1 MTARI
6 CLLSHSCGNNV
17 SKVWLY
23 ANQVYSGGDMKLV
36 RARVTDFKS
45 IDDSGWV
52 DIDAV
57 TSMVGKNESG
67 KTAFLGA
74 LKRLN
79 PVDGDQGFELKDFPR
94 KGYVRYRRQHEANP
108 AIAVSAVMTLSEEE
122 REEVA
127 SLIGEGVILSREIGV
142 SKNYKNELIWDFD
155 MDEGAMVRHLL
166 DSADLPPEITKHA
179 GNADSIMGLLR
190 TLEALDV
197 KPVAVGRLITS
208 IYEQFSDRT
217 SRDVVEEA
225 LYSIMPKFVY
235 FDEYSTMHGRISI
248 QDMLRRVEAEE
259 DLSESDRTF
268 MSLLSLVGADLED
281 LQNQTNYEYMKAELE
296 SASISISDEMF
307 EYWAQNKQLRVEF
320 DLSAA
325 DPNDPPPLNE
335 GTILHVRIW
344 NNRHRVSVPFD
355 DRSKGFV
362 WFFSFLTYFSSI
374 EEQEECDLV
383 LLLDEPG
390 LNLHA
395 LAQNDFLRFIDER
408 LAPKHQ
414 VVYTTHSP
422 FMINLNH
429 LDRIR
434 TVQDVDDK
442 GTVISSDALSND
454 QDTVFPL
461 QVALGHNLAHM
472 LFLAP
477 HCLMV
482 NSAADLIYLQILGEM
497 CASKGY
503 QRLDPRW
510 VVIPVG
516 NADNLPM
523 FVSLLGENYV
533 SVAVLMDVTPKN
545 KRKMEMINKNSIMQR
560 HNPVKWVEVQKIRTA
575 DIEDF
580 FEPSFYLKL
589 VNESYATEL
598 LEPVSMKAISA
609 KDPRIV
615 QRLEKHFEAEGIA
628 GGHFDSYRP
637 AAWLLENHAQ
647 LRHEIS
653 DDAIERAV
661 SMFQRVNSLLP
672 HDNFANGLGGHHHVV
687 NGRNGSNGS
696 ASRSNGTNGSA
707 SRARRPKAPSFT
719 L

>member
-1 MTARI
+1 
-6 CLLSHSCGNNV
+6 
-17 SKVWLY
+17 
-23 ANQVYSGGDMKLV
+23 MKLV

-79 PVDGDQGFELKDFPR
+79 PVDGDQEFELKDFPR
-94 KGYVRYRRQHEANP
+94 KGYVKYRRRHQAEPATAVEA
-108 AIAVSAVMTLSEEE
+108 IMTLSDAESKEFAAQ
-122 REEVA
+122 V
-127 SLIGEGVILSREIGV
+127 GDGVMLSDEISV
-142 SKNYKNELIWDFD
+142 SKNYKNELAWDFE
-155 MDEGAMVRHLL
+155 MDESAMVRHLL
-166 DSADLPPEITKHA
+166 ESAELPPEIANHA
-179 GNADSIMGLLR
+179 GAADSVKELLR

-197 KPVAVGRLITS
+197 KPVSVGKLITA
-208 IYEQFSDRT
+208 IYERFSERT
-217 SRDVVEEA
+217 PKDIVEDI
-225 LYSIMPKFVY
+225 LYSMLPKFVY

-248 QDMLRRVEAEE
+248 QDMLKRVEAGE

-268 MSLLSLVGADLED
+268 MSLLELVGADLDD

-325 DPNDPPPLNE
+325 DPNDLPPLNE

-395 LAQNDFLRFIDER
+395 LAQHDFLRFIDER

-414 VVYTTHSP
+414 VIYTTHSP

-434 TVQDVDDK
+434 TVQDVDDR
-442 GTVISSDALSND
+442 GTVISSDTLSND

-461 QVALGHNLAHM
+461 QVALGHNLAHT

-482 NSAADLIYLQILGEM
+482 NSAADLIYLQILGEI

-545 KRKMEMINKNSIMQR
+545 KAKMDLINKNSVIQR
-560 HNPVKWVEVQKIRTA
+560 NNPVRWVEVQKIRTA
-575 DIEDF
+575 DIEDI
-580 FEPSFYLKL
+580 FEPAFYLRL
-589 VNESYATEL
+589 VNESYAMEL

-615 QRLEKHFEAEGIA
+615 QRLEAHFKSENIA

-647 LRHEIS
+647 LRHDIS

-661 SMFQRVNSLLP
+661 SMFQRVNGLLP
-672 HDNFANGLGGHHHVV
+672 HADFANGYAAHQVP
-687 NGRNGSNGS
+687 
-696 ASRSNGTNGSA
+696 NGTNGSA
-707 SRARRPKAPSFT
+707 PRTNGSNGVASNGNGRRAKAPAFT
-719 L
+719 F